1 MCNRSRKTS
10 ILGSCY
16 EEETFKPSLT
26 KQLLNMLKLW
36 CEWSLNQRSERYN
49 LGDWGGGDWGIGGGV
64 GGFGCVTIKI
74 YLIPHKVLQHSYGP
88 PSMVVS

>member
-36 CEWSLNQRSERYN
+36 CEWSVNQRSERYN
-49 LGDWGGGDWGIGGGV
+49 LGDGVGGGGV

-88 PSMVVS
+88 PSMAVS

>member
-16 EEETFKPSLT
+16 DEETFKPSLT

-36 CEWSLNQRSERYN
+36 RLERYN
-49 LGDWGGGDWGIGGGV
+49 WGDLGGGGGEV

-88 PSMVVS
+88 PSMAIS

>member
-49 LGDWGGGDWGIGGGV
+49 LGDWGGGEF

-88 PSMVVS
+88 PSMAVS

>member
-1 MCNRSRKTS
+1 MCNRSRKIS

-49 LGDWGGGDWGIGGGV
+49 LGDWGGGEV

-88 PSMVVS
+88 PSMAVS

>member
-1 MCNRSRKTS
+1 M
-10 ILGSCY
+10 IIGSCY

-49 LGDWGGGDWGIGGGV
+49 LGDGGGGGKSGD
-64 GGFGCVTIKI
+64 
-74 YLIPHKVLQHSYGP
+74 L
-88 PSMVVS
+88 VVSRLKFT

>member
-49 LGDWGGGDWGIGGGV
+49 LGDGGGGGV

-88 PSMVVS
+88 PSMAVS

>member
-1 MCNRSRKTS
+1 MCDRSRKTS

-49 LGDWGGGDWGIGGGV
+49 LGDGGGVGGV

-88 PSMVVS
+88 PSMAVS

>member
-16 EEETFKPSLT
+16 DEETFKPSLT

-36 CEWSLNQRSERYN
+36 RLERYN
-49 LGDWGGGDWGIGGGV
+49 WGDLGGGGEV

-88 PSMVVS
+88 PSMAIS

>member
-36 CEWSLNQRSERYN
+36 CEWSVNQRSERYN
-49 LGDWGGGDWGIGGGV
+49 LGDGVGGGV

-88 PSMVVS
+88 PSMAVS

>member
-49 LGDWGGGDWGIGGGV
+49 LGDWGGGGEV

-74 YLIPHKVLQHSYGP
+74 HLIPHKVLQHSYGP
-88 PSMVVS
+88 PSMAVS

>member
-36 CEWSLNQRSERYN
+36 CEWSQRSERYN
-49 LGDWGGGDWGIGGGV
+49 LGDWGGGGGKSGD
-64 GGFGCVTIKI
+64 
-74 YLIPHKVLQHSYGP
+74 L
-88 PSMVVS
+88 VVSRLKFT

>member
-49 LGDWGGGDWGIGGGV
+49 LGDWGGGGV

-88 PSMVVS
+88 PSMAVS